1 VPPPTAAAGPLLS
14 VAALVLGGS
23 STSIFEIDGTT
34 RGTQY
39 DGLNITGGSGPTY
52 GGTLSLV
59 FGNGSAFGNTDVFNL
74 FDFSG
79 VSDGDFSSVS
89 STGFY
94 SGTWSV
100 SGDIWSLQSGG
111 QTLEFSQLTG
121 DVSVVPEPTSL
132 SLLGVGVVVAVW
144 ARRRRV

>member
-1 VPPPTAAAGPLLS
+1 VLS

-34 RGTQY
+34 RSTQY
-39 DGLNITGGSGPTY
+39 DGLNITGSSGPTY

-74 FDFSG
+74 FDFTG
-79 VSDGDFSSVS
+79 AAAGDFSSVT

-94 SGTWSV
+94 SGMWSV
-100 SGDIWSLQSGG
+100 SNGEWSLQSGG
-111 QTLEFSQLTG
+111 QTLTFSQSVG
-121 DVSVVPEPTSL
+121 DLVIVPEPAALALT
-132 SLLGVGVVVAVW
+132 GIGIAAAAW
-144 ARRRRV
+144 ARRWRR